1 MYIHIRSAPGISRAR
16 AGRGGNVSKV
26 SSKHE
31 SQQYLLIIIHSPL
44 NDEAADNE
52 VCLFGLKV
60 KSGHDAKMKRRLP
73 TGLT

>member
-1 MYIHIRSAPGISRAR
+1 M
-16 AGRGGNVSKV
+16 SKV

-31 SQQYLLIIIHSPL
+31 SQQHLLIIIHSPL

-60 KSGHDAKMKRRLP
+60 KSGRDAIMKRRLA